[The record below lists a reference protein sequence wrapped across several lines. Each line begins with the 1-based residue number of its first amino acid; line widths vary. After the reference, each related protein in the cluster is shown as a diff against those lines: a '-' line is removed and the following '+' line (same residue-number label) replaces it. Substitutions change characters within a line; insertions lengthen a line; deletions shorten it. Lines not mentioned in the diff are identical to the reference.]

1 MDNKL
6 TLFKKILYSFQEMVS
21 MSQKPAG
28 DANTIEKKK
37 NFSFDDYLRVFHA
50 FEIYM
55 YLLVDLTSNN
65 VIEVG
70 GPVKQFTGYEKE
82 MFLNKGYGFALK
94 VHRLLEMAKAA
105 KGGAKYWKYLYN
117 QPPEKRPFIKSNR
130 IMDVITKDG
139 TAKPVLIQSIP
150 VLFNDKMQVVY
161 MLNIISDV
169 SEFYPKKTF
178 KHFITDSSDPENI
191 IKIKLDDKD
200 DFTNMHKPLLSA
212 AEIRVLEL
220 MGKGLSSKQIAAELF
235 LSEFTVSNHRKSMLK
250 KTESA
255 SSAELIRKA
264 VSEGWI

>member
-1 MDNKL
+1 M
-6 TLFKKILYSFQEMVS
+6 LFSFQEMVS
-21 MSQKPAG
+21 MSQRPVG
-28 DANTIEKKK
+28 DANTVEKKK
-37 NFSFDDYLRVFHA
+37 NFRFDDYLRVFHA

-55 YLLVDLTSNN
+55 YLLIDLSTNN
-65 VIEVG
+65 VVEVG

-82 MFLNKGYGFALK
+82 MFLNKGYGFVLK
-94 VHRLLEMAKAA
+94 VHRLWEMVKAT
-105 KGGAKYWKYLYN
+105 KGGAKYWKYFYS
-117 QPPEKRPFIKSNR
+117 QSPEKRPFIKSNR

-139 TAKPVLIQSIP
+139 TAKPVLVQSIP
-150 VLFNDKMQVVY
+150 VLFNDKMQAVY

-169 SEFYPKKTF
+169 SDFYPKKTF

-191 IKIKLDDKD
+191 IKIKLDEKD
-200 DFTNMHKPLLSA
+200 DFTNMYKPVLST

-220 MGKGLSSKQIAAELF
+220 MAKGQSSKQIAVALF

-255 SSAELIRKA
+255 SSAELVRKA